1 MKGEVWRR
9 FFNPVVMEVFVEY
22 SRRGGVLFAITGD
35 LDNLGVYVAR
45 NGRPAAE
52 NLVDLYNQVTRNLLE
67 DLVDREGSRIRS
79 FCFVPCGEES
89 FALGIAIDETAA
101 EALFGQLRVGV
112 MELMRNQPYIPIGET
127 SASFGCAVLGDEIG
141 SKIEPLV
148 RAVEA
153 EQPDEMVFSL
163 YLEVLTEIRRQT
175 AIALDKEKFRDVL
188 NGKHPVGV
196 RKLVHTRMILYKRTT
211 REILRLLNELPR
223 EDVESL
229 LELLGDVYG
238 VEPGKEDEVDN
249 LINQIIGGANGQ
261 Q

>member
-1 MKGEVWRR
+1 M
-9 FFNPVVMEVFVEY
+9 
-22 SRRGGVLFAITGD
+22 
-35 LDNLGVYVAR
+35 YVAR

-67 DLVDREGSRIRS
+67 DLVEREGSGIRS

-89 FALGIAIDETAA
+89 FALGIAIDKTAA
-101 EALFGQLRVGV
+101 EALFRQLRVGV

-127 SASFGCAVLGDEIG
+127 SVSFGCAVLGDEIG

-153 EQPDEMVFSL
+153 EQPDEMVFPL
-163 YLEVLTEIRRQT
+163 YLEALTEIRRQT

-188 NGKHPVGV
+188 NGEHPVGV
-196 RKLVHTRMILYKRTT
+196 RQLVLTRMILYKRTT

-238 VEPGKEDEVDN
+238 VEPGKEDEVDK